1 MDVREVVWSMARDTP
16 QVSVLYDIEE
26 RLAQCEQSS
35 NDKLMVSVDG
45 VKYDIPYDEIDSLT
59 DDEIELVKDMN
70 TKDKQAVG
78 MVMSTDK
85 PLIFISDYNRDLSLK
100 GCTFDWS
107 GNVWSKT
114 GRLRATAHGGN
125 GYLQI
130 NNTGIHRRLYA
141 EFLARANGQ
150 KYAIERILFNES
162 DYFQVHHITG
172 SHNTLSD
179 NCLTNLKLVDMRK
192 HSLYTSLI
200 REIKR
205 EIKDREKVGVLV

>member
-1 MDVREVVWSMARDTP
+1 MARDIP

-26 RLAQCEQSS
+26 RLAQCEPMSEEE
-35 NDKLMVSVDG
+35 LTLSVDG
-45 VKYDIPYDEIDSLT
+45 VLYHIPYRDIDCLT

-70 TKDKQAVG
+70 SKDKQAIEL
-78 MVMSTDK
+78 VMNTDK
-85 PLIFISDYNRDLSLK
+85 PLPFISDYNRDLSLK
-100 GCTFDWS
+100 SCTFDWS

-130 NNTGIHRRLYA
+130 ANVGIHRRLYA

-150 KYAIERILFNES
+150 KYSIERLEFDQW
-162 DYFQVHHITG
+162 DYFQVHHMTG

-179 NCLTNLKLVDMRK
+179 NCLTNLKLVDVRK
-192 HSLYTSLI
+192 HSLYTALI

-205 EIKDREKVGVLV
+205 EIRNREKVGVLI

>member
-1 MDVREVVWSMARDTP
+1 MARDTP
-16 QVSVLYDIEE
+16 QVSVLYDMSE
-26 RLAQCEQSS
+26 RLAQCEPSS
-35 NDKLMVSVDG
+35 DDKLMLTVDG
-45 VKYDIPYDEIDSLT
+45 VKYDVPYSDIDCLS
-59 DDEIELVKDMN
+59 DDEIELVREMNSKDAQAVELVMN
-70 TKDKQAVG
+70 TDQ
-78 MVMSTDK
+78 
-85 PLIFISDYNRDLSLK
+85 PLPFISAYNRDLMLK

-130 NNTGIHRRLYA
+130 ENVGIHRRLYA

-150 KYAIERILFNES
+150 KYSIERLEFEQW

-192 HSLYTSLI
+192 HSLYTALI
-200 REIKR
+200 NDIKR
-205 EIKDREKVGVLV
+205 EIRDREKVGVLI

>member
-1 MDVREVVWSMARDTP
+1 MDRQIP

-26 RLAQCEQSS
+26 RLAQCEPMSDNS
-35 NDKLMVSVDG
+35 LMLTVDG
-45 VKYDIPYDEIDSLT
+45 VKYDVPYRDIDCLS

-70 TKDKQAVG
+70 SKDKQAVEL
-78 MVMSTDK
+78 VMNTDQ
-85 PLIFISDYNRDLSLK
+85 PLPFLSDYNRDLMLK

-107 GNVWSKT
+107 GNVWSKS

-141 EFLARANGQ
+141 EFLERANGQ

-162 DYFQVHHITG
+162 DYYQVHHMTG

-179 NCLTNLKLVDMRK
+179 NCLTNLKLVDVRK
-192 HSLYTSLI
+192 HSLYTALI

-205 EIKDREKVGVLV
+205 EIRDREKVGVLI

>member
-1 MDVREVVWSMARDTP
+1 MR
-16 QVSVLYDIEE
+16 E

-35 NDKLMVSVDG
+35 DDKLMLTVDG
-45 VKYDIPYDEIDSLT
+45 VKYDVPYDDIDCLS

-70 TKDKQAVG
+70 TKDNQAIEL
-78 MVMSTDK
+78 VMNTDK
-85 PLIFISDYNRDLSLK
+85 PLPFISAYNRDLSLK
-100 GCTFDWS
+100 SCEFDWS

-130 NNTGIHRRLYA
+130 ANVGIHRRLYA

-150 KYAIERILFNES
+150 KYSIERLEFDQW
-162 DYFQVHHITG
+162 DYFQVHHMTG

-179 NCLTNLKLVDMRK
+179 NCLTNLKLVDVRK
-192 HSLYTSLI
+192 HSLYTALI

-205 EIKDREKVGVLV
+205 EIRNREKVGILV

>member
-1 MDVREVVWSMARDTP
+1 MDRQIP

-26 RLAQCEQSS
+26 RFRQCEPMSEEE
-35 NDKLMVSVDG
+35 LTLSVDG
-45 VKYDIPYDEIDSLT
+45 VLYHIPYDEIDCLS

-70 TKDKQAVG
+70 SKDRQAIELVRT
-78 MVMSTDK
+78 TDE
-85 PLIFISDYNRDLSLK
+85 PLPFISDYNRDLSDK
-100 GCTFDWS
+100 SCTFDWS

-141 EFLARANGQ
+141 ESLARASGQ
-150 KYAIERILFNES
+150 KYAIERLEFDQW

-192 HSLYTSLI
+192 HSLYTALI
-200 REIKR
+200 NEIKR
-205 EIKDREKVGVLV
+205 EIRDREKVGMLI

>member
-1 MDVREVVWSMARDTP
+1 MARDLP
-16 QVSVLYDIEE
+16 QVSVLYDMRE
-26 RLAQCEQSS
+26 RLAQCQQSS
-35 NDKLMVSVDG
+35 DDKLILTVDG
-45 VKYDIPYDEIDSLT
+45 VKYDVPYSDIDCLS

-70 TKDKQAVG
+70 HKDNQAIELVRT
-78 MVMSTDK
+78 TDE
-85 PLIFISDYNRDLSLK
+85 PLPFISAYNNDLALR

-130 NNTGIHRRLYA
+130 ENVGIHRRLYA
-141 EFLARANGQ
+141 EFLARASGQ
-150 KYAIERILFNES
+150 KYSIERLEFEQW

-200 REIKR
+200 NDVKKEIR
-205 EIKDREKVGVLV
+205 DREKVGVLI

>member
-1 MDVREVVWSMARDTP
+1 MARDIP

-45 VKYDIPYDEIDSLT
+45 VKYDIPYDDIDCLS

-130 NNTGIHRRLYA
+130 ANVGIHRRLYA

-192 HSLYTSLI
+192 HSLYTALI
-200 REIKR
+200 NDIKR
-205 EIKDREKVGVLV
+205 EIRAREKVGMLV

>member
-1 MDVREVVWSMARDTP
+1 MTRDIP
-16 QVSVLYDIEE
+16 QVSVLYDMRE
-26 RLAQCEQSS
+26 RLAQCEPSS
-35 NDKLMVSVDG
+35 DNSLTLSVDG
-45 VKYDIPYDEIDSLT
+45 VKYDVPYRDIDCLS

-70 TKDKQAVG
+70 SKDTQAVEL
-78 MVMSTDK
+78 VMNTDK
-85 PLIFISDYNRDLSLK
+85 PLPFISAYNRDLMLK

-114 GRLRATAHGGN
+114 ERLRATAHGGN

-130 NNTGIHRRLYA
+130 ENVGIHRRLYA
-141 EFLARANGQ
+141 EFLARASGE

-172 SHNTLSD
+172 SHSTLSD

-200 REIKR
+200 RAIKR
-205 EIKDREKVGVLV
+205 EIRDREKVGVLV

>member
-1 MDVREVVWSMARDTP
+1 MARQIP

-35 NDKLMVSVDG
+35 DNSLIVNVDD
-45 VKYDIPYDEIDSLT
+45 VKYDVPYDDIDCLS

-70 TKDKQAVG
+70 DKDTQAIEL
-78 MVMSTDK
+78 VMNTDK
-85 PLIFISDYNRDLSLK
+85 PLPFISDYNRDLMLK
-100 GCTFDWS
+100 GCEFDWS
-107 GNVWSKT
+107 GNIWSKT

-125 GYLQI
+125 GYLQLA
-130 NNTGIHRRLYA
+130 NVGIHRRLYA

-150 KYAIERILFNES
+150 KYAIERLEFDQW

-172 SHNTLSD
+172 SHDTLSD

-200 REIKR
+200 NDIKR
-205 EIKDREKVGVLV
+205 EIRAREKVGVLV

>member
-1 MDVREVVWSMARDTP
+1 MVRDTP

-26 RLAQCEQSS
+26 RMAQCKPSS
-35 NDKLMVSVDG
+35 DDKLMLTVDG
-45 VKYDIPYDEIDSLT
+45 VLYDIPYDDIDSLT
-59 DDEIELVKDMN
+59 DDEIELVRDMN
-70 TKDKQAVG
+70 TKDKQAIELVRT
-78 MVMSTDK
+78 TDE
-85 PLIFISDYNRDLSLK
+85 PLPFISDYNKDLALK

-141 EFLARANGQ
+141 EFLARASGQ

-192 HSLYTSLI
+192 HSLYTALI
-200 REIKR
+200 GEIKR
-205 EIKDREKVGVLV
+205 EIRDREKVGVLI

>member
-1 MDVREVVWSMARDTP
+1 MDRQIP

-35 NDKLMVSVDG
+35 DDKLILTVDG
-45 VKYDIPYDEIDSLT
+45 VKYDVPYRDIDCLS
-59 DDEIELVKDMN
+59 DDEIELVREMNSKDAQAVELVMN
-70 TKDKQAVG
+70 TDQ
-78 MVMSTDK
+78 
-85 PLIFISDYNRDLSLK
+85 PLPFISAYNRDLMLK

-130 NNTGIHRRLYA
+130 ANVGIHRRLYA

-150 KYAIERILFNES
+150 KYSIERLEFDEW

-172 SHNTLSD
+172 NHNTLSD

-192 HSLYTSLI
+192 HSLYTALI
-200 REIKR
+200 NEIKR
-205 EIKDREKVGVLV
+205 EIRAREKVGILV

>member
-1 MDVREVVWSMARDTP
+1 MDRDLP
-16 QVSVLYDIEE
+16 PVSVLYDIEE

-35 NDKLMVSVDG
+35 DDKLILTVDG
-45 VKYDIPYDEIDSLT
+45 VLYHIPYDEIDSLS

-70 TKDKQAVG
+70 SKDTQAIELVRT
-78 MVMSTDK
+78 TDK
-85 PLIFISDYNRDLSLK
+85 PLPFISDYNRDLALK

-130 NNTGIHRRLYA
+130 ENTGIHRRLYA

-150 KYAIERILFNES
+150 KYSIERLEFEQW
-162 DYFQVHHITG
+162 DYFQVHHMTG
-172 SHNTLSD
+172 NHNTLSD
-179 NCLTNLKLVDMRK
+179 NCLTNLKLVDARK
-192 HSLYTSLI
+192 HSLYTALI
-200 REIKR
+200 GEIKR
-205 EIKDREKVGVLV
+205 EIRDREKVGVLI

>member
-1 MDVREVVWSMARDTP
+1 MDRDTP

-26 RLAQCEQSS
+26 RLAQCEPMSEEE
-35 NDKLMVSVDG
+35 LTLSVDG
-45 VKYDIPYDEIDSLT
+45 VLYHIPYDEIDSLT
-59 DDEIELVKDMN
+59 DDEIELVREMNSKD
-70 TKDKQAVG
+70 TQAIKLVRT
-78 MVMSTDK
+78 TDE
-85 PLIFISDYNRDLSLK
+85 PLPFISDYNRDLMLK

-162 DYFQVHHITG
+162 EYYQVHHMTG
-172 SHNTLSD
+172 NHNTLSD
-179 NCLTNLKLVDMRK
+179 YCLTTLKLVDWRK

>member
-1 MDVREVVWSMARDTP
+1 MTRDIP

-26 RLAQCEQSS
+26 RLAQCQQSS
-35 NDKLMVSVDG
+35 DDKLILTVDG
-45 VKYDIPYDEIDSLT
+45 VKYDVPYSDIDCLS

-85 PLIFISDYNRDLSLK
+85 PLIFISDYNKDLALK

-107 GNVWSKT
+107 GNVWSKS

-141 EFLARANGQ
+141 EFLERANGQ

-162 DYFQVHHITG
+162 DYYQVHHMTG
-172 SHNTLSD
+172 NHNTLSD
-179 NCLTNLKLVDMRK
+179 YCLTTLKLVDWRK

-200 REIKR
+200 RAIKR
-205 EIKDREKVGVLV
+205 EIRDREKVGVLV

>member
-1 MDVREVVWSMARDTP
+1 MTRDTP

-26 RLAQCEQSS
+26 RFRQCEPMSEEE
-35 NDKLMVSVDG
+35 LTLSVDG
-45 VKYDIPYDEIDSLT
+45 VLYHIPYDEIDSLT

-70 TKDKQAVG
+70 TKDRQAIELVRT
-78 MVMSTDK
+78 TDE
-85 PLIFISDYNRDLSLK
+85 PLPFISDYNRDLSEK
-100 GCTFDWS
+100 GCEFDWS

-141 EFLARANGQ
+141 EFLARASGQ
-150 KYAIERILFNES
+150 KYSIERLEFDQW

-172 SHNTLSD
+172 SHSTLSD
-179 NCLTNLKLVDMRK
+179 NCLTNLKLVDTRK
-192 HSLYTSLI
+192 HSLYTALI
-200 REIKR
+200 NEIKR
-205 EIKDREKVGVLV
+205 EIRAREKVGILV

>member
-1 MDVREVVWSMARDTP
+1 MIRDIP

-26 RLAQCEQSS
+26 RMAQCEPSS
-35 NDKLMVSVDG
+35 DDKLMLTVDG
-45 VKYDIPYDEIDSLT
+45 VKYDVPYRDIDCLS

-70 TKDKQAVG
+70 SKDKQAVG

-85 PLIFISDYNRDLSLK
+85 PLIFISDYNKNLALK

-107 GNVWSKT
+107 GNVWSKS

-130 NNTGIHRRLYA
+130 ENTGIHRRLYA
-141 EFLARANGQ
+141 EFLERANGE

-162 DYFQVHHITG
+162 EYYQIHHMTG
-172 SHNTLSD
+172 NHNTLSD
-179 NCLTNLKLVDMRK
+179 YCLTNLKLVDWRK
-192 HSLYTSLI
+192 HSIYTSLI
-200 REIKR
+200 GEIKR
-205 EIKDREKVGVLV
+205 EIRAREKVGVLI

>member
-1 MDVREVVWSMARDTP
+1 MARDTP

-26 RLAQCEQSS
+26 RLAQCEPSS
-35 NDKLMVSVDG
+35 DDKLMLTVDG
-45 VKYDIPYDEIDSLT
+45 VLYHIPYDEIDSLS

-70 TKDKQAVG
+70 NKDNQAIELVRN
-78 MVMSTDK
+78 TDQ
-85 PLIFISDYNRDLSLK
+85 PLPFISDYNRDLSLK
-100 GCTFDWS
+100 SCTFDWS

-130 NNTGIHRRLYA
+130 ENAGIHRRLYA
-141 EFLARANGQ
+141 EFLERANGQ
-150 KYAIERILFNES
+150 KYAIERILFDEW

-192 HSLYTSLI
+192 HSLYTALI
-200 REIKR
+200 NEIKR
-205 EIKDREKVGVLV
+205 EIRAREKVGVLI

>member
-1 MDVREVVWSMARDTP
+1 MARDTP

-26 RLAQCEQSS
+26 RLAQCEPSS
-35 NDKLMVSVDG
+35 DDKLMLTVDG
-45 VKYDIPYDEIDSLT
+45 VKYDVPYRDIDCLS

-70 TKDKQAVG
+70 TKDKQAVEL
-78 MVMSTDK
+78 VMTTDE
-85 PLIFISDYNRDLSLK
+85 PLPFISDYNKDLMLK

-141 EFLARANGQ
+141 EFLSRANGE
-150 KYAIERILFNES
+150 KYAIERILFNQW
-162 DYFQVHHITG
+162 DYFQVHHMTG
-172 SHNTLSD
+172 NHNTLSD
-179 NCLTNLKLVDMRK
+179 NCLTNLKLVDTRK
-192 HSLYTSLI
+192 HSLYTALI
-200 REIKR
+200 GEIKR
-205 EIKDREKVGVLV
+205 EIRAREKVGMLI

>member
-1 MDVREVVWSMARDTP
+1 MARDLP
-16 QVSVLYDIEE
+16 QVSVLYDMRE
-26 RLAQCEQSS
+26 RMAQCEQSS
-35 NDKLMVSVDG
+35 DDKLILTVDG
-45 VKYDIPYDEIDSLT
+45 VKYDVPYSDIDCLS

-70 TKDKQAVG
+70 NKDNQAIELVRT
-78 MVMSTDK
+78 TDK
-85 PLIFISDYNRDLSLK
+85 PLPFISDYNRDLSLK

-107 GNVWSKT
+107 GNVWGKT

-130 NNTGIHRRLYA
+130 ANVGIHRRLYA

-150 KYAIERILFNES
+150 KYAIERILFDEW

-172 SHNTLSD
+172 NHNTLSD

-192 HSLYTSLI
+192 HSLYTALI
-200 REIKR
+200 NEIKR
-205 EIKDREKVGVLV
+205 EIRAREKVGILV

>member
-1 MDVREVVWSMARDTP
+1 MDRQIP

-26 RLAQCEQSS
+26 RLAQCEPMSEEE
-35 NDKLMVSVDG
+35 LTLSVDG
-45 VKYDIPYDEIDSLT
+45 VLYHIPYDEIDSLT

-70 TKDKQAVG
+70 NKDNQAIELVRT
-78 MVMSTDK
+78 TDE
-85 PLIFISDYNRDLSLK
+85 PLPFISDYNRDLALK

-130 NNTGIHRRLYA
+130 ANVGIHRRLYA

-150 KYAIERILFNES
+150 KYAIERLEFDQW

-172 SHNTLSD
+172 RHNTLSD

-200 REIKR
+200 NDIKR
-205 EIKDREKVGVLV
+205 EIRAREKVGVLV

>member
-1 MDVREVVWSMARDTP
+1 MARDLP

-26 RLAQCEQSS
+26 RFRQCEPMSEEE
-35 NDKLMVSVDG
+35 LTLSVDG
-45 VKYDIPYDEIDSLT
+45 VLYHIAYDDIDCLS

-70 TKDKQAVG
+70 TKDRQAVEL
-78 MVMSTDK
+78 VRTTDK
-85 PLIFISDYNRDLSLK
+85 PLPFISAYNRDLMLK

-130 NNTGIHRRLYA
+130 DNTGIHRRLYA
-141 EFLARANGQ
+141 EFLERANGE

-200 REIKR
+200 RAIKR
-205 EIKDREKVGVLV
+205 EIRDREKVGVLV

>member
-1 MDVREVVWSMARDTP
+1 MDRQIPR
-16 QVSVLYDIEE
+16 VSVLYDIEE
-26 RLAQCEQSS
+26 RLAQCQQSS
-35 NDKLMVSVDG
+35 DNSLTLSVDG
-45 VKYDIPYDEIDSLT
+45 VKYDVPYDDIDCLSN
-59 DDEIELVKDMN
+59 DEIELVKDMN
-70 TKDKQAVG
+70 HKDNQAIELVRT
-78 MVMSTDK
+78 TDE
-85 PLIFISDYNRDLSLK
+85 PLPFISAYNNDLALR

-130 NNTGIHRRLYA
+130 ANVGIHRRLYA
-141 EFLARANGQ
+141 EFLERASGQ
-150 KYAIERILFNES
+150 KYSIERLEFDEW

-179 NCLTNLKLVDMRK
+179 NCLTNLKLVDVRK

-200 REIKR
+200 NDVKR
-205 EIKDREKVGVLV
+205 EIRDREKVGVLV

>member
-1 MDVREVVWSMARDTP
+1 MDRDLP
-16 QVSVLYDIEE
+16 PVSVLYDIEE
-26 RLAQCEQSS
+26 RFRQCEPMSEEE
-35 NDKLMVSVDG
+35 LTLSVDG
-45 VKYDIPYDEIDSLT
+45 VLYHIPYDEIDSLT
-59 DDEIELVKDMN
+59 DDEIELIKDMN
-70 TKDKQAVG
+70 SKDTQAVEL
-78 MVMSTDK
+78 VRTTDK
-85 PLIFISDYNRDLSLK
+85 PLPFISDYNRDLMLK

-130 NNTGIHRRLYA
+130 ANVGIHRRLYA

-150 KYAIERILFNES
+150 KYSIERLEFDEW

-172 SHNTLSD
+172 NHNTLSD

-192 HSLYTSLI
+192 HSLYTALI
-200 REIKR
+200 NEIKR
-205 EIKDREKVGVLV
+205 EIRAREKVGVLI

>member
-1 MDVREVVWSMARDTP
+1 MDRQIP
-16 QVSVLYDIEE
+16 PVSVLYDIEE
-26 RLAQCEQSS
+26 RLAQCEPMSEEE
-35 NDKLMVSVDG
+35 LTLSVDG
-45 VKYDIPYDEIDSLT
+45 VLYHIPYDDIDCLS

-70 TKDKQAVG
+70 DKDKQAVEI
-78 MVMSTDK
+78 VRTTDK
-85 PLIFISDYNRDLSLK
+85 PLPFISDYNRDLSEK
-100 GCTFDWS
+100 GCEFDWS

-141 EFLARANGQ
+141 EFLARASGQ
-150 KYAIERILFNES
+150 KYSIERLEFEQW

-172 SHNTLSD
+172 SHDTLSD

-192 HSLYTSLI
+192 HSLYTALI
-200 REIKR
+200 NEIKR
-205 EIKDREKVGVLV
+205 EIRDREKVGVLI

>member
-1 MDVREVVWSMARDTP
+1 MARDIP
-16 QVSVLYDIEE
+16 QVSVLYDMRE
-26 RLAQCEQSS
+26 RMAQCEPSS
-35 NDKLMVSVDG
+35 DDKLMLTVDG
-45 VKYDIPYDEIDSLT
+45 VLYDVPYRDIDCLS

-70 TKDKQAVG
+70 HKDKQAVEL
-78 MVMSTDK
+78 VMNTDK
-85 PLIFISDYNRDLSLK
+85 PLPFISDYNRDLALK
-100 GCTFDWS
+100 GCEFDWS

-130 NNTGIHRRLYA
+130 ANVGIHRRLYA

-150 KYAIERILFNES
+150 KYAIERILFDEW

-192 HSLYTSLI
+192 HSLYTALI
-200 REIKR
+200 GEIKR
-205 EIKDREKVGVLV
+205 EIRAREKVGVLV

>member
-1 MDVREVVWSMARDTP
+1 MDRDIP

-26 RLAQCEQSS
+26 RLAQCEPSS
-35 NDKLMVSVDG
+35 DDKLTLSVDG
-45 VKYDIPYDEIDSLT
+45 VKYDVPYRDIDCLS
-59 DDEIELVKDMN
+59 DDEIELVREMNSKDA
-70 TKDKQAVG
+70 QAIELVRT
-78 MVMSTDK
+78 TDE
-85 PLIFISDYNRDLSLK
+85 PLPFLSDYNRDLMLK

-130 NNTGIHRRLYA
+130 ANVGIHRRLYS

-150 KYAIERILFNES
+150 KYAIERILFDEW

-179 NCLTNLKLVDMRK
+179 NCLTNLKLVDVRK
-192 HSLYTSLI
+192 HSLYTALI
-200 REIKR
+200 GEIKR
-205 EIKDREKVGVLV
+205 EIKDREKVGVLI

>member
-1 MDVREVVWSMARDTP
+1 MNRQIP

-26 RLAQCEQSS
+26 RLAQCEPMSDNS
-35 NDKLMVSVDG
+35 LMLSVDG

-70 TKDKQAVG
+70 SKDKQAVEL
-78 MVMSTDK
+78 VRTTDK
-85 PLIFISDYNRDLSLK
+85 PLPFVSAYNRDLALK
-100 GCTFDWS
+100 GCEFDWS
-107 GNVWSKT
+107 GNVWSRT

-130 NNTGIHRRLYA
+130 NNVGIHRRLYA

-150 KYAIERILFNES
+150 KYSIERLEFDQW
-162 DYFQVHHITG
+162 DYFQVHHMTG

-179 NCLTNLKLVDMRK
+179 NCLTNLKLVDVRK
-192 HSLYTSLI
+192 HSLYTALI

-205 EIKDREKVGVLV
+205 EIRNREKVGVLI

>member
-1 MDVREVVWSMARDTP
+1 MARDIP
-16 QVSVLYDIEE
+16 QVSVLYDMKE

-35 NDKLMVSVDG
+35 DDKLILTVDG
-45 VKYDIPYDEIDSLT
+45 VKYDVPYDDIDCLT
-59 DDEIELVKDMN
+59 DDEIELVREMNNKDNQAIELVMN
-70 TKDKQAVG
+70 TDQ
-78 MVMSTDK
+78 
-85 PLIFISDYNRDLSLK
+85 PLPFISAYNRDLMLK

-130 NNTGIHRRLYA
+130 ENVGIHRRLYA

-150 KYAIERILFNES
+150 KYSIERLEFDQW

-192 HSLYTSLI
+192 HSLYTALI
-200 REIKR
+200 NDVKKEIR
-205 EIKDREKVGVLV
+205 DREKVGVLI

>member
-1 MDVREVVWSMARDTP
+1 MNRDIP
-16 QVSVLYDIEE
+16 QVSVLYDMRE
-26 RLAQCEQSS
+26 RLAQCQQSS
-35 NDKLMVSVDG
+35 DDKLIVSVDD
-45 VKYDIPYDEIDSLT
+45 VKYHIPYEEIDSLT
-59 DDEIELVKDMN
+59 DDEIELVREMN
-70 TKDKQAVG
+70 SKDKQAIELVR
-78 MVMSTDK
+78 TTEK
-85 PLIFISDYNRDLSLK
+85 PLPFISDYNRDLALK
-100 GCTFDWS
+100 GCEFDWS

-130 NNTGIHRRLYA
+130 DNTGIHRRLYA
-141 EFLARANGQ
+141 EFLARASGE

-192 HSLYTSLI
+192 HSLYTALI
-200 REIKR
+200 NEIKR
-205 EIKDREKVGVLV
+205 EIRDRDKVGVLV